1 MGYLG
6 CFQLLDI
13 TDKTIMNI
21 VEDVSIYGGASFGYM
36 SKSDIGG
43 FSGRSIFIF
52 LGKLKID
59 FQSSCTSWKRRRKVA
74 P

>member
-1 MGYLG
+1 
-6 CFQLLDI
+6 
-13 TDKTIMNI
+13 MNI
-21 VEDVSIYGGASFGYM
+21 VEDVSIYGGASFRYM

-43 FSGRSIFIF
+43 FSGRSFFIF

-59 FQSSCTSWKRRRKVA
+59 FQSSCTSWKLRKKEA